1 MVLFLI
7 IEETM
12 ASLVNLSK
20 KSGNDLL
27 IGGDS
32 NDRLSGLRGD
42 DSLYGNGG
50 DDQLYGGNDNDYL
63 AGGSGNDYLDGGN
76 GNDYLAGGSGNDH
89 LIDSSGNNTLIGG
102 DGNDRIS
109 AYLGSNLIF
118 GDSGNDTIFVY
129 SVANQQNTINGG
141 DGTDTLI
148 TSYAAQKRG
157 VNLHLASG
165 DGTVNHE
172 TYTSIESFDVTL
184 TSRADYLDASAV
196 TGGITVHTQ
205 GGADTIIG
213 GSGTDTLDA
222 SFSAPVHAVLSGDSG
237 TIGDLSYS
245 SIEEFQFSLSSGTDY
260 VDASA
265 LTNGIYMHSG
275 DGDDTLIGSQGQD
288 TLYADDY
295 APFGWGSNGNSVM
308 GVEGGDIVRYFV
320 SGEDRVL
327 LDGSMIGNGDAV
339 IDGATTVA
347 TGESFSASSELV
359 IISSK
364 ANFPSTLNGAQPD
377 ADSAAAAIGSASDS
391 YAVGQTAVFVVNNG
405 FSSAVWSF
413 ESADT
418 DGQVSASE
426 LTLVATLTDTSS
438 TTAADYLFGL

>member
-32 NDRLSGLRGD
+32 NDTLYGLVGN

-50 DDQLYGGNDNDYL
+50 DDVLYGGAGKDFLYGGDGNDHLD
-63 AGGSGNDYLDGGN
+63 GGKGNDYLDGGN
-76 GNDYLAGGSGNDH
+76 GNDYLTSHAG
-89 LIDSSGNNTLIGG
+89 
-102 DGNDRIS
+102 R
-109 AYLGSNLIF
+109 
-118 GDSGNDTIFVY
+118 DTVM
-129 SVANQQNTINGG
+129 
-141 DGTDTLI
+141 
-148 TSYAAQKRG
+148 
-157 VNLHLASG
+157 
-165 DGTVNHE
+165 
-172 TYTSIESFDVTL
+172 
-184 TSRADYLDASAV
+184 
-196 TGGITVHTQ
+196 
-205 GGADTIIG
+205 G